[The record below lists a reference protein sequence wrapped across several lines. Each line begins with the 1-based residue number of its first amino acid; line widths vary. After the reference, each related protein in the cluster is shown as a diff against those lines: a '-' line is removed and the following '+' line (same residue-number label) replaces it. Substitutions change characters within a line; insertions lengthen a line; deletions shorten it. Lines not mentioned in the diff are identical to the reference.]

1 MNDFS
6 LYNSKNNNYLRKN
19 SSSSYNSY
27 HSYNSFGK
35 KKYRR
40 ERFNSDGNKS
50 NYKNYNYYN
59 NNNNNNNNQ
68 EIEIDINKIKYN
80 LIIKNKYS
88 LNDIKKIYDELFI
101 KNILNKKPKFINEDE
116 IVDDKIKKIVCFNE
130 IKESLNINS
139 ESYIPKKYIE
149 NNNNNNN
156 KNNNNNNN
164 ISMKLPKN
172 NPLSGLPKNFNKFDF
187 APSQ

>member
-1 MNDFS
+1 MSDFS
-6 LYNSKNNNYLRKN
+6 LYSSKNYYNLRKN

-27 HSYNSFGK
+27 HSYNSYGK
-35 KKYRR
+35 NKYKR
-40 ERFNSDGNKS
+40 ERFNSDGNKL
-50 NYKNYNYYN
+50 NHKNYNYY
-59 NNNNNNNNQ
+59 NNNNNNQ

-88 LNDIKKIYDELFI
+88 LYDIKKIYDELRL
-101 KNILNKKPKFINEDE
+101 KKILDIKPKFNNEDE
-116 IVDDKIKKIVCFNE
+116 IVDDKIKKIACFNE

-149 NNNNNNN
+149 IN
-156 KNNNNNNN
+156 KN
-164 ISMKLPKN
+164 IGMKLPKN

-187 APSQ
+187 TPSE

>member
-1 MNDFS
+1 MSDFS
-6 LYNSKNNNYLRKN
+6 LYSSKNYYNLRKN

-35 KKYRR
+35 NKYKR
-40 ERFNSDGNKS
+40 ERFNSDGNKL
-50 NYKNYNYYN
+50 NHKNYNYYN
-59 NNNNNNNNQ
+59 NNNNINNNQ

-80 LIIKNKYS
+80 LIIKHKYS
-88 LNDIKKIYDELFI
+88 LYDIKKIYDDLRF
-101 KNILNKKPKFINEDE
+101 KKILDIKPKFNNEDE
-116 IVDDKIKKIVCFNE
+116 IVDDKIKKIACFNE

-149 NNNNNNN
+149 IN
-156 KNNNNNNN
+156 KN
-164 ISMKLPKN
+164 IGMKLPKN

-187 APSQ
+187 TPSE

>member
-1 MNDFS
+1 MNDFP
-6 LYNSKNNNYLRKN
+6 LYNSKNNNNYLRKN

-50 NYKNYNYYN
+50 NHKNFNYYN
-59 NNNNNNNNQ
+59 NNNIINNNNNQ

-88 LNDIKKIYDELFI
+88 LNDIKKIYDELLI
-101 KNILNKKPKFINEDE
+101 KKILNKKPKFHNEDE

-139 ESYIPKKYIE
+139 ESFIPKRFIDI
-149 NNNNNNN
+149 
-156 KNNNNNNN
+156 NNNNNNN
-164 ISMKLPKN
+164 IGMKLPKN

-187 APSQ
+187 SPSQ